1 MSVRQQLLDE
11 TLLALAEEPV
21 DEIALLGRTADAL
34 WLEAQLRQVG
44 PWDVTVHQK
53 DSFGALASVG
63 LLVVCDDAGKEE
75 LLRQAAQTTGTP
87 PPRVVLA
94 GTAHLEFADPVFAE
108 LEAPALVPSYATGH
122 AHTRVHLYQCLKT
135 AAAVGRRGAIVEF
148 GAFKGGTTVWLAE
161 TARALGLEDC
171 PVFGFDSWSGFPP
184 RRSLLD
190 LYEHP
195 RCVFTDQAAVA
206 AYCEPYGIELIAGD
220 ISETAHALGE
230 RPVLL
235 AFLDTDNYSP
245 ALAALEVVREQVV
258 EGGAI
263 VFDHFT
269 TTADYVRTVGER
281 MAAREMLSDDRFFHL
296 HGTGVFLKLS

>member
-1 MSVRQQLLDE
+1 
-11 TLLALAEEPV
+11 
-21 DEIALLGRTADAL
+21 L
-34 WLEAQLRQVG
+34 WLEAHLRQAG
-44 PWDVTVHQK
+44 PWDVTIHQQN
-53 DSFGALASVG
+53 SLGPLASVR
-63 LLVVCDDAGKEE
+63 LLVLCDDAGKEE
-75 LLRQAAQTTGTP
+75 LLRQAAQRTGTP

-108 LEAPALVPSYATGH
+108 LEAPALVPSYATGY
-122 AHTRVHLYQCLKT
+122 AHTRVHLYQCLKA
-135 AAAVGRRGAIVEF
+135 AAAVGRRGAVVEF
-148 GAFKGGTTVWLAE
+148 GAFKGGTTVWLARA
-161 TARALGLEDC
+161 ARALGLEDC
-171 PVFGFDSWSGFPP
+171 PVIGFDSWSGFPP

-206 AYCEPYGIELIAGD
+206 AYCEPYGIELVAGD
-220 ISETAHALGE
+220 ISETAQVLGE

-245 ALAALEVVREQVV
+245 ARAALEVVREQIV

-269 TTADYVRTVGER
+269 TTAEYVRTVGER

-296 HGTGVFLKLS
+296 HGTGVFVKIA